1 MEVYVARQPILNNEC
16 NVMAYELLYRGSKS
30 GQSFAGIDGDQAT
43 AEVVMNSFYNM
54 GFKHISGQKK
64 CFVNFTE
71 NLLKSELP
79 FCFPQSQLVIEL
91 LENIPLTK
99 ELVDTCRML
108 KNKGYQIALDDYVFQ
123 VHNPYTED
131 LLRYADIVKVDI
143 RQYSL
148 EEMKGLIEQIAPY
161 TLELLAEKV
170 ETYDEFVQCQS
181 LGFEYYQG
189 YFFSKPVIMTSY
201 DTSFQSFQHIEL
213 MKELARPQ
221 PDVSIVAEKIENDV
235 SLSYK
240 LLKLI
245 NSVAYRRIEPIKSIA
260 QAIMLLGFDEV
271 KKWSYVLM
279 LKEMGAKADTA
290 PYEVMKLCYIRARL
304 CERISFLVGEERE
317 ASSFFLTG
325 MLSFIDVFLQRSM
338 EESIED
344 LPLHRDI
351 KEALNGVFN
360 RYGHA
365 LELCRSIEIADW
377 QGIRDLSLSLG
388 VDQGALFMEYRNAI
402 EWAQDLLM
410 IYEEYSYTRS

>member
-1 MEVYVARQPILNNEC
+1 MEVYVARQPIFNNEC

-30 GQSFAGIDGDQAT
+30 DQSFAGIDGDQAT

-79 FCFPQSQLVIEL
+79 FCFPQNQLVIEL

-99 ELVDTCRML
+99 ELVHTCRML
-108 KNKGYQIALDDYVFQ
+108 KNKGYQIALDDFVFQ
-123 VHNPYTED
+123 MDNPYTED

-148 EEMKGLIEQIAPY
+148 DGMKVLKEQVAPY

-170 ETYDEFVQCQS
+170 ETYEEFIQCRS

-201 DTSFQSFQHIEL
+201 DTSFQPFQHIEL
-213 MKELARPQ
+213 MKELALPQ
-221 PDVSIVAEKIENDV
+221 PDVTNVAEKIENDV

-245 NSVAYRRIEPIKSIA
+245 NSVAYRRIEPIKSIV

-279 LKEMGAKADTA
+279 LKEMGAKADSA

-304 CERISFLVGEERE
+304 CERVSFLVGEDRE
-317 ASSFFLTG
+317 SSSFFLTG
-325 MLSFIDVFLQRSM
+325 MLSFINVFLQRPM

-344 LPLHRDI
+344 LPLHHDI
-351 KEALNGVFN
+351 KDALTGVSN
-360 RYGHA
+360 PYGHA
-365 LELCRSIEIADW
+365 LELCKSIEVADW
-377 QGIRDLSLSLG
+377 EGIGDLCLSLS
-388 VDQGALFMEYRNAI
+388 VDQGTLFIEYRQAI

-410 IYEEYSYTRS
+410 VYEEYSHS